1 MATYDSD
8 NNSWR
13 SFDGSIHYSEWEAHL
28 ADMGAGKDSSSS
40 SKPNSSSIEDDL
52 HEQARRSELSLAYE
66 QERDRRNKYLDELGY
81 KVLGSLKK
89 TADEGAKYFNDRKY
103 ELAAVT
109 FQKFLD
115 YITSSNW
122 EKSVKEYKE
131 EIDYDKF
138 TKEEGAPDRIDQW
151 KKSIPT
157 ICESLQIAYVRWADE
172 LSQKNDFE
180 GAISAYTK
188 GIELGGKGIGAAYFF
203 RGICYSNNKKIIPGI
218 NDLKKGADY
227 GDERA
232 IKYLKDGGISY
243 TPQKLPLPEWKYTSE
258 WKYYK

>member
-40 SKPNSSSIEDDL
+40 SKPSSSSVLDDHYRQARSSSL
-52 HEQARRSELSLAYE
+52 EQAAANDRARNTNRVNELIEKLKPFINLF
-66 QERDRRNKYLDELGY
+66 DK
-81 KVLGSLKK
+81 GSS
-89 TADEGAKYFNDRKY
+89 YFNDKKY
-103 ELAAVT
+103 DLAAGT
-109 FQKFLD
+109 FQQMLD
-115 YITSSNW
+115 FITGPVWNN
-122 EKSVKEYKE
+122 SVKEMRERVDLDVDKE
-131 EIDYDKF
+131 GNDIYARWEK
-138 TKEEGAPDRIDQW
+138 Q
-151 KKSIPT
+151 IP
-157 ICESLQIAYVRWADE
+157 IFCESLQIAYVRWADE

-203 RGICYSNNKKIIPGI
+203 RGICYYNNKKIIPGI

-232 IKYLKDGGISY
+232 IANLKAAGVFY
-243 TPQKLPLPEWKYTSE
+243 TPNKLPIPKWKYT
-258 WKYYK
+258 